1 MMIVNEAERIKGG
14 LIMTVNIEEMEIL
27 LDCKKY
33 VEKRME
39 FYEWAM
45 KDTDKNSEKYKILKD
60 GFDKCKSIL
69 KC

>member
-1 MMIVNEAERIKGG
+1 
-14 LIMTVNIEEMEIL
+14 MTVNIEEMEIL

-45 KDTDKNSEKYKILKD
+45 KETDKNSEKYKILKD

-69 KC
+69 KR